1 MTVSASEKSNKRK
14 KIDDTDATIVHL
26 LQKDGRLTNTEIAK
40 KLNISEATVRIRLKR
55 LIDEEYIQIVAV
67 SNPYK
72 LGFGMT
78 GDIYISVD
86 PGKIE
91 SAISELKKIRELWF
105 IVTTTGSACVNAEF
119 IVKNRND
126 LDELIHKKISAIDG
140 VTKIQTSLILDYKK
154 RRYDYGTAFDE

>member
-91 SAISELKKIRELWF
+91 SAITELKKIRELWF
-105 IVTTTGSACVNAEF
+105 IVTTTGNACVNAEF